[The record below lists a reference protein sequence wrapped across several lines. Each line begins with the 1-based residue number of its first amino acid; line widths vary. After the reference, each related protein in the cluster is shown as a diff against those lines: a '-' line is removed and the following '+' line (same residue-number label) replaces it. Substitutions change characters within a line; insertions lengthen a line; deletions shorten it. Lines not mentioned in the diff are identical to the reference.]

1 MSLAKESL
9 LENLMEYSLE
19 EALESYQETE
29 EFAKLEKKR
38 DQAYKELEEK
48 FDDDTYSFIMKR
60 VDICNIRLERE
71 GYFLYR
77 QAFKDC
83 VSLLKQLE
91 IIR

>member
-1 MSLAKESL
+1 MNDIKETILEKCMS
-9 LENLMEYSLE
+9 YSLE
-19 EALESYQETE
+19 DALESYQETE